1 MEEIGVCNHQNGIT
15 KILSTV
21 PSCPMRPKYPHS
33 PVLLDLDLLHYSYGL
48 FKRSI
53 KKASSIV
60 VREFYWNHRKSFYW
74 PYVCGKTVFTRL
86 LIGRLGFVIHVLF
99 HIHQESMEDKTLQSF
114 NKSRSAQPTPVEL
127 ALIAEMEN
135 LPKKKRK
142 RKHKRKKSKRA
153 DESITKKVG
162 ALKHLPYLER
172 TEF

>member
-1 MEEIGVCNHQNGIT
+1 M
-15 KILSTV
+15 
-21 PSCPMRPKYPHS
+21 
-33 PVLLDLDLLHYSYGL
+33 
-48 FKRSI
+48 
-53 KKASSIV
+53 
-60 VREFYWNHRKSFYW
+60 
-74 PYVCGKTVFTRL
+74 
-86 LIGRLGFVIHVLF
+86 IHVLF